1 MNCPKCGYEQ
11 QERLDCLRCGI
22 VFSKYL
28 ALFPRGKPGSA
39 EAAEP
44 GTRGSASDDLPG
56 PELVQLS
63 QQMREISR
71 RFNEL
76 EFERAERARLRD
88 EMRVLEAEIRGK
100 LAELA
105 ARLGALE
112 ARAVP
117 APAAPA
123 QPDLEPLISR
133 IELVEVAL
141 KTPPAAK
148 AGAKVMKSLAEINER
163 IAELETRGSVGAE
176 LAGEHGFATSSEL
189 EGFVGELGT
198 LQSMVDEVRER
209 LEGAGK
215 DFDEIRR
222 TLLILQSDVAALR
235 EPAADPF
242 PKLDHLSA
250 ELERLRTSVLNVTT
264 RYADF
269 TELKKS
275 HAALSASV
283 AALTHEIGSARAR
296 SAGDQ

>member
-11 QERLDCLRCGI
+11 EERLDCLRCGI

-44 GTRGSASDDLPG
+44 RSRAIASDDLPD

-76 EFERAERARLRD
+76 EFERAERARLQG
-88 EMRVLEAEIRGK
+88 EMRLLEAELQGK

-112 ARAVP
+112 TRAVP
-117 APAAPA
+117 APAARA
-123 QPDLEPLISR
+123 EPDLEPLVSR

-148 AGAKVMKSLAEINER
+148 TDAQVMKSLA
-163 IAELETRGSVGAE
+163 
-176 LAGEHGFATSSEL
+176 
-189 EGFVGELGT
+189 
-198 LQSMVDEVRER
+198 
-209 LEGAGK
+209 
-215 DFDEIRR
+215 
-222 TLLILQSDVAALR
+222 
-235 EPAADPF
+235 
-242 PKLDHLSA
+242 
-250 ELERLRTSVLNVTT
+250 
-264 RYADF
+264 
-269 TELKKS
+269 
-275 HAALSASV
+275 
-283 AALTHEIGSARAR
+283 
-296 SAGDQ
+296 